1 MRVQCYTR
9 TTGGLQHEAR
19 QLFLLQRGVINRILA
34 RPTFGVSKRG
44 NRNTLTPLCSEQRT
58 FGNRR
63 ILPGSTHFFGSTHI
77 RAVNNPNQMGESKYL
92 TGDSAGIDEFLDK
105 FDVFLFDCDGVL
117 WSGDHVFEGTVE
129 TLELLRA
136 KGKRVVFVTNNS
148 TKSRQD
154 YQKKLTAMGIP
165 SNVEE
170 IFASAYSS
178 AVYISRILN
187 LPAPRNKVFVLG
199 ESGIEQ
205 ELRTENVPFIG
216 GTDPA
221 LRRDI
226 TPADFAGLADGSL
239 LDPDVGIVLAGLD
252 FHVNYLKLSYAYQYL
267 RRGAV
272 FLATNLDSTLP
283 MSHTFFPGAGSIS
296 IPLVNMIG
304 EKPTALGK
312 PSQAMMDA
320 IEGKFHFDRSR
331 TCMVG
336 DRLDTDIQFGIQG
349 KLGGTL
355 AVLTGVSKKE
365 EWEAA
370 DAKFVPAYYVDK
382 LGDLRGASS

>member
-1 MRVQCYTR
+1 
-9 TTGGLQHEAR
+9 
-19 QLFLLQRGVINRILA
+19 
-34 RPTFGVSKRG
+34 
-44 NRNTLTPLCSEQRT
+44 
-58 FGNRR
+58 
-63 ILPGSTHFFGSTHI
+63 
-77 RAVNNPNQMGESKYL
+77 
-92 TGDSAGIDEFLDK
+92 
-105 FDVFLFDCDGVL
+105 
-117 WSGDHVFEGTVE
+117 
-129 TLELLRA
+129 
-136 KGKRVVFVTNNS
+136 VTNNS
-148 TKSRQD
+148 TKSRHD

-178 AVYISRILN
+178 AIYISRILK

-205 ELRTENVPFIG
+205 ELRTENIPFIG
-216 GTDPA
+216 GTDPS

-226 TPADFAGLADGSL
+226 TPSDFAGLADGSL
-239 LDPDVGIVLAGLD
+239 LDPEVGIVLAGLD
-252 FHVNYLKLSYAYQYL
+252 FHINYLKLSYAYQYL

-296 IPLVNMIG
+296 VPLVNMVG
-304 EKPTALGK
+304 HQPTALGK

-365 EWEAA
+365 HWEAS
-370 DAKFVPAYYVDK
+370 DAEFVPAYYVDK
-382 LGDLRGASS
+382 LSDLRGASS